1 MTEAIALATRGLCKN
16 FGALQVTQDVRYE
29 LPAGARYALIGP
41 NGAGKTTFINLLTGM
56 LAPDAGTIELDGV
69 PITSL
74 APEDR
79 VKRGLARTYQI
90 NTLFPDLTPLEA
102 VTLAVCERR
111 GISRQWLPSLA
122 RRRAAIEEAAT
133 LLSQL
138 GIGDQANQPTRHLA
152 YGHQRVLE
160 IALALATR
168 PHVLLL
174 DEPAAGVP
182 ARESGILYEV
192 ISALPT
198 EIAVLFIE
206 HDMDLVFRFASRI
219 TVLVSGR
226 VLREGPPVEIAEDP
240 EVRAVYLGTT
250 VHG

>member
-1 MTEAIALATRGLCKN
+1 MTTIALATHALNKN
-16 FGALQVTQDVRYE
+16 FGALKVTQDVEFE
-29 LPAGARYALIGP
+29 LPVGARHALIGP

-56 LAPDAGTIELDGV
+56 LPPDSGTIELDGKPV
-69 PITSL
+69 TDLPPH
-74 APEDR
+74 AR

-102 VTLAVCERR
+102 VTLVACERH
-111 GISRQWLPSLA
+111 GMSRQWLPPLSKRKAL
-122 RRRAAIEEAAT
+122 IEESYAM
-133 LLSQL
+133 LNEL
-138 GIGDQANQPTRHLA
+138 GIGDQAYRPTRHLA

-160 IALALATR
+160 IALALATH

-182 ARESGILYEV
+182 AHESGILYEV
-192 ISALPT
+192 ISALPK

-206 HDMDLVFRFASRI
+206 HDMDLVFRFASHI

-226 VLREGPPVEIAEDP
+226 VLRQGPPAQIAEDP
-240 EVRAVYLGTT
+240 EVRAVYLGTA

>member
-1 MTEAIALATRGLCKN
+1 MTVALKTLGLNKN
-16 FGALQVTQDVRYE
+16 FGGLKVTEDVAFE
-29 LPAGARYALIGP
+29 LPVGARHALIGP

-56 LAPDAGTIELDGV
+56 LSPDSGVIELDGEA
-69 PITSL
+69 ITDL
-74 APEDR
+74 PAHER
-79 VKRGLARTYQI
+79 VKRGLARTFQI

-102 VTLAVCERR
+102 VTLAACERH
-111 GISRQWLPSLA
+111 GNSRQWFPSLA
-122 RRRAAIEEAAT
+122 NRKDLIEEAYE
-133 LLSQL
+133 LLAGL
-138 GIGDQANQPTRHLA
+138 GIGDQAHRLTRHLA

-182 ARESGILYEV
+182 AQESGILYEV
-192 ISALPT
+192 ISALPK

-206 HDMDLVFRFASRI
+206 HDMDLVFRFASHI

-226 VLREGPPVEIAEDP
+226 ILREGPPAQIAEDP
-240 EVRAVYLGTT
+240 EVRAVYLGTAA
-250 VHG
+250 HA

>member
-1 MTEAIALATRGLCKN
+1 MTAIALKTLGLNKN
-16 FGALQVTQDVRYE
+16 FGGLKVTQDVKFE
-29 LPAGARYALIGP
+29 LPVGARHALIGP

-56 LAPDAGTIELDGV
+56 LPPDSGIIELDGLE
-69 PITSL
+69 ITGL
-74 APEDR
+74 PAYQR

-102 VTLAVCERR
+102 VTLAACERH
-111 GISRQWLPSLA
+111 GTSRQWFPSLA
-122 RRRAAIEEAAT
+122 NRKDLIEEAYA
-133 LLSQL
+133 LLAEL
-138 GIGDQANQPTRHLA
+138 GIGDQAHRLTRHLA

-182 ARESGILYEV
+182 AQESGILYEV
-192 ISALPT
+192 ISALPK

-206 HDMDLVFRFASRI
+206 HDMDLVFRFASHI

-226 VLREGPPVEIAEDP
+226 VLREGPPAQIAEDP
-240 EVRAVYLGTT
+240 EVRAVYLGT
-250 VHG
+250 VAHG

>member
-1 MTEAIALATRGLCKN
+1 MTAIALATHGLNKS
-16 FGALQVTQDVRYE
+16 FGALKVTQDVRFK
-29 LPAGARYALIGP
+29 LPVGARHALIGP

-56 LAPDAGTIELDGV
+56 LPPDAGTIELDGTE
-69 PITSL
+69 ITAL
-74 APEDR
+74 PPHER

-102 VTLAVCERR
+102 VTLVACERH
-111 GISRQWLPSLA
+111 GVSRQWFPSLA
-122 RRRAAIEEAAT
+122 SRRVLIEEAYA
-133 LLSQL
+133 LLAQL
-138 GIGDQANQPTRHLA
+138 GIGDQARRPTRHLA

-160 IALALATR
+160 IALALATH

-182 ARESGILYEV
+182 AQESGILYEV
-192 ISALPT
+192 ISGLPK

-206 HDMDLVFRFASRI
+206 HDMDLVFRFASYI
-219 TVLVSGR
+219 TVLASGR
-226 VLREGPPVEIAEDP
+226 VLREGPPAEIAEDP
-240 EVRAVYLGTT
+240 EVRAVYLGTA

>member
-1 MTEAIALATRGLCKN
+1 MTAIALATHGLSKN
-16 FGALQVTQDVRYE
+16 FGALHVTQDVE
-29 LPAGARYALIGP
+29 FALPVGARHALIGP

-56 LAPDAGTIELDGV
+56 LPPDAGTIELDGR
-69 PITSL
+69 PITTL
-74 APEDR
+74 PPQDR

-102 VTLAVCERR
+102 VTLAVCERH
-111 GISRQWLPSLA
+111 GLSRQWFQSLA
-122 RRRAAIEEAAT
+122 SRQPAIEEAYT
-133 LLSQL
+133 LLRDL
-138 GIGDQANQPTRHLA
+138 GIGDQARRVTRHLA

-160 IALALATR
+160 IALALATH

-182 ARESGILYEV
+182 AQESGILYEV
-192 ISALPT
+192 ISALPK

-226 VLREGPPVEIAEDP
+226 VLREGPPAEIAEDP
-240 EVRAVYLGTT
+240 EVRAVYLGTEA
-250 VHG
+250 HG

>member
-1 MTEAIALATRGLCKN
+1 MTAIALATRGLSKK
-16 FGALQVTQDVRYE
+16 FGALAVTQDVRFE
-29 LPAGARYALIGP
+29 LPAGARHALIGP

-56 LAPDAGTIELDGV
+56 LAPDAGTIELDGK
-69 PITSL
+69 PITRL
-74 APEDR
+74 PPQAR
-79 VKRGLARTYQI
+79 VKRGLARTFQI

-111 GISRQWLPSLA
+111 GISRQWLRPLA
-122 RRRAAIEEAAT
+122 SRRAAIEEAAT

-138 GIGDQANQPTRHLA
+138 GLGGESRQPTRQLA

-182 ARESGILYEV
+182 AQESGILYEV
-192 ISALPT
+192 ISALPAA
-198 EIAVLFIE
+198 IAVLFIE

-226 VLREGPPVEIAEDP
+226 ILREGPPAEIAEDP
-240 EVRAVYLGTT
+240 EVRAVYLGTA
-250 VHG
+250 VHA

>member
-1 MTEAIALATRGLCKN
+1 MTTTALATHGLRKN
-16 FGALQVTQDVRYE
+16 FGALPVTQDVRFD
-29 LPAGARYALIGP
+29 LPAGARHALIGP

-56 LAPDAGTIELDGV
+56 LAPDGGRIELDGAD
-69 PITSL
+69 ITPL
-74 APEDR
+74 PPQDR

-102 VTLAVCERR
+102 VTLVVCERHGVSRRWYEPLAKRR
-111 GISRQWLPSLA
+111 GVIDESFALLRDLGLGDLASR
-122 RRRAAIEEAAT
+122 
-133 LLSQL
+133 
-138 GIGDQANQPTRHLA
+138 PTRQLA

-182 ARESGILYEV
+182 AQESGILYEV
-192 ISALPT
+192 ISALPA

-206 HDMDLVFRFASRI
+206 HDMDLVFRFATRI
-219 TVLVSGR
+219 TVLVGGR
-226 VLREGPPVEIAEDP
+226 ILREGPPAEIADDP
-240 EVRAVYLGTT
+240 EVRSVYLGTA
-250 VHG
+250 VRA

>member
-1 MTEAIALATRGLCKN
+1 MTVIALATRGLNKN
-16 FGALQVTQDVRYE
+16 FGALKVTQDVNFE
-29 LPAGARYALIGP
+29 LPVGARHALIGP

-56 LAPDAGTIELDGV
+56 LEPDSGSIELDGKPV
-69 PITSL
+69 TDLP
-74 APEDR
+74 PHER

-102 VTLAVCERR
+102 VTLVACERH
-111 GISRQWLPSLA
+111 GMSRQWLPPLS
-122 RRRAAIEEAAT
+122 RRTALIDESYA
-133 LLSQL
+133 LLKQL
-138 GIGDQANQPTRHLA
+138 GIGDQAHRLTRHLA

-160 IALALATR
+160 IALALATH

-182 ARESGILYEV
+182 AQESGILYEV
-192 ISALPT
+192 ISALPK

-206 HDMDLVFRFASRI
+206 HDMDLVFRFASHI

-226 VLREGPPVEIAEDP
+226 VLRQGPPAQIAEDP
-240 EVRAVYLGTT
+240 EVRAVYLGTA
-250 VHG
+250 VHA

>member
-1 MTEAIALATRGLCKN
+1 MTSIALATRGLNKN
-16 FGALQVTQDVRYE
+16 FGALKVTQNVRFE
-29 LPAGARYALIGP
+29 LPVGARHALIGP

-56 LAPDAGTIELDGV
+56 LPPDSGTIELDGE
-69 PITSL
+69 PITAL
-74 APEDR
+74 PPHDR

-102 VTLAVCERR
+102 VTLVTCERH
-111 GISRQWLPSLA
+111 GMSRQWFVTLA
-122 RRRAAIEEAAT
+122 KRKALIEEAYA
-133 LLSQL
+133 LLLQL
-138 GIGDQANQPTRHLA
+138 GIGDQAHRQTRHLA

-182 ARESGILYEV
+182 AQESGILYEV
-192 ISALPT
+192 ISALPKD
-198 EIAVLFIE
+198 IAVLFIE
-206 HDMDLVFRFASRI
+206 HDMDLVFRFASHI

-226 VLREGPPVEIAEDP
+226 VLIEGPPAQIAEEP
-240 EVRAVYLGTT
+240 EVRAVYLGTAD
-250 VHG
+250 HG

>member
-1 MTEAIALATRGLCKN
+1 MIAIALATQGLNKN
-16 FGALQVTQDVRYE
+16 FGALKVTQDVRFE
-29 LPAGARYALIGP
+29 LPVGARHALIGP

-56 LAPDAGTIELDGV
+56 LAPDSGAIELDGKA
-69 PITSL
+69 ITSL
-74 APEDR
+74 APQDR

-102 VTLAVCERR
+102 VTLAMCERH
-111 GISRQWLPSLA
+111 GMSRQWFPPLS
-122 RRRAAIEEAAT
+122 RRKALIEEAYA
-133 LLSQL
+133 LLVQL
-138 GIGDQANQPTRHLA
+138 GIGEQAHRTTRHLA

-160 IALALATR
+160 IALALATQ

-182 ARESGILYEV
+182 AQESGILYEV
-192 ISALPT
+192 ISSLPK

-206 HDMDLVFRFASRI
+206 HDMDLVFRFASHI

-226 VLREGPPVEIAEDP
+226 VLREGPPAMIAEDP
-240 EVRAVYLGTT
+240 EVRAVYLGTAA
-250 VHG
+250 HG

>member
-1 MTEAIALATRGLCKN
+1 MTGIALATRGLNKS
-16 FGALQVTQDVRYE
+16 FGALKVTQNVRFD
-29 LPAGARYALIGP
+29 LPAGGRHALIGP
-41 NGAGKTTFINLLTGM
+41 NGAGKTTFINLLTGV
-56 LAPDAGTIELDGV
+56 LPPDGGTIELDGDD
-69 PITSL
+69 ITAL
-74 APEDR
+74 PPHQR

-102 VTLAVCERR
+102 VALVICERH
-111 GISRQWLPSLA
+111 GVSRNWIQPLA
-122 RRRAAIEEAAT
+122 RRSAIIDEAFA
-133 LLSQL
+133 LLNDL
-138 GIGDQANQPTRHLA
+138 GIGDYAHRQTRHLA

-160 IALALATR
+160 IALALAAR

-182 ARESGILYEV
+182 AQESGILYEV
-192 ISALPT
+192 ISALPA

-226 VLREGPPVEIAEDP
+226 VLREGPPEEIAEDD
-240 EVRAVYLGTT
+240 EVRSVYLGTSA
-250 VHG
+250 HG

>member
-1 MTEAIALATRGLCKN
+1 MTAPALATMGLTKN
-16 FGALQVTQDVRYE
+16 FGALKVTQDVRFE
-29 LPAGARYALIGP
+29 LPAGGRHALIGP

-56 LAPDAGTIELDGV
+56 LAPDSGSIALDGKT
-69 PITSL
+69 ITGL
-74 APEDR
+74 PPQAR

-102 VTLAVCERR
+102 VTLAMCERR
-111 GISRQWLPSLA
+111 GLSRQWFMPLA
-122 RRRAAIEEAAT
+122 RRKAVIDEAHA
-133 LLSQL
+133 LLVQL
-138 GIGDQANQPTRHLA
+138 GIGEQARRLTRHLA

-182 ARESGILYEV
+182 AQESGILYEV

-226 VLREGPPVEIAEDP
+226 VLCEGPPAQIADDP
-240 EVRAVYLGTT
+240 EVRAVYLGTA

>member
-1 MTEAIALATRGLCKN
+1 MSRIALATHGLNKN
-16 FGALQVTQDVRYE
+16 FGALKVTQDVE
-29 LPAGARYALIGP
+29 FTLPVGARHALIGP

-56 LAPDAGTIELDGV
+56 LPPDSGTIELDGR
-69 PITSL
+69 PIGGL
-74 APEDR
+74 PPQER

-102 VTLAVCERR
+102 VTLALCERH
-111 GISRQWLPSLA
+111 GVSRQWFLPLA
-122 RRRAAIEEAAT
+122 RRKTVIDEAYA
-133 LLSQL
+133 LLLQL
-138 GIGDQANQPTRHLA
+138 GIADQAHRQTRHLA

-160 IALALATR
+160 IALALATH

-182 ARESGILYEV
+182 AQESGMLFEV
-192 ISALPT
+192 ISALPK

-219 TVLVSGR
+219 TVLVQGR
-226 VLREGPPVEIAEDP
+226 VLCEGPPAQIAEDP
-240 EVRAVYLGTT
+240 EVRAVYLGTA
-250 VHG
+250 VHA

>member
-1 MTEAIALATRGLCKN
+1 MTAVALATRGLYKN
-16 FGALQVTQDVRYE
+16 FGALQVTQDVRFE
-29 LPAGARYALIGP
+29 LPAGARHALIGP

-56 LAPDAGTIELDGV
+56 LPPDAGTIELDGAD
-69 PITSL
+69 ITGL
-74 APEDR
+74 APQQR

-102 VTLAVCERR
+102 VTLVACERH
-111 GISRQWLPSLA
+111 GISRQWLGPLF
-122 RRRAAIEEAAT
+122 RRRAVIEESY
-133 LLSQL
+133 LLLKEL
-138 GIGDQANQPTRHLA
+138 GLGDYIHRPTRQLA

-182 ARESGILYEV
+182 AQESGILYEV
-192 ISALPT
+192 ISALPAA
-198 EIAVLFIE
+198 IAVLFIE

-219 TVLVSGR
+219 TVLVSGK
-226 VLREGPPVEIAEDP
+226 VLREGPPAEIAEDA
-240 EVRAVYLGTT
+240 EVRAVYLGTAA
-250 VHG
+250 HG